1 MPERRKP
8 GPKPRGDRGTVASR
22 VPVDQKAFY
31 EERAAEAGLPLS
43 DYVAVLLAQAHGLP
57 VPDYIVRAAPD
68 AHHQQEL
75 GISA

>member
-1 MPERRKP
+1 
-8 GPKPRGDRGTVASR
+8 
-22 VPVDQKAFY
+22 VDQKAFY